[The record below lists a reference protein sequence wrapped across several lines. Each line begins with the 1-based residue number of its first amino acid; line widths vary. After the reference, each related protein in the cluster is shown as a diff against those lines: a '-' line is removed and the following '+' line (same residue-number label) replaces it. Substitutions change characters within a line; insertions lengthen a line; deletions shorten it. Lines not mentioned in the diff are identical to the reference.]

1 MITEG
6 KAKLDIKIEDI
17 VSKKMET
24 FYNPVMKFNRDISVL
39 LLNCIDNKD
48 MQIGLPLAGSGIRG
62 IRFIKEL
69 NKGIIKSIKMN
80 DKSVGAIKSI
90 KKNLSLNKIKSKK
103 VFIFNNDANFVITN
117 GKPYVNVSATKY
129 TINATAIIP
138 VNP

>member
-90 KKNLSLNKIKSKK
+90 KKNLSITLDFHNWYKFRRDIETLDRKIYR
-103 VFIFNNDANFVITN
+103 FIDKIGFPRVLM
-117 GKPYVNVSATKY
+117 
-129 TINATAIIP
+129 
-138 VNP
+138 